1 VVLAIGNPY
10 NIGQTVTVGII
21 SAVGRSGSGITN
33 MNTLDLKPGIQE
45 FIQTDA
51 AINSGNSGGA
61 LVNTK
66 GEYIGMNTATL
77 SSVETQTNGISF
89 AISAELSLK
98 IMQEIIHHG
107 RVIRGYLGIL
117 ARDSAYSDIQ
127 DGKLGSY
134 QSGIIVTSIDP
145 NGPAQDI
152 LMQNDVIVSIN
163 DVRVTDLK
171 QAMTMIASS
180 KPDTVLNFS
189 VVRDGKLI
197 NCQVTVVEQI

>member
-1 VVLAIGNPY
+1 
-10 NIGQTVTVGII
+10 
-21 SAVGRSGSGITN
+21 
-33 MNTLDLKPGIQE
+33 M
-45 FIQTDA
+45 
-51 AINSGNSGGA
+51 
-61 LVNTK
+61 NTK

-145 NGPAQDI
+145 NGPAQDK